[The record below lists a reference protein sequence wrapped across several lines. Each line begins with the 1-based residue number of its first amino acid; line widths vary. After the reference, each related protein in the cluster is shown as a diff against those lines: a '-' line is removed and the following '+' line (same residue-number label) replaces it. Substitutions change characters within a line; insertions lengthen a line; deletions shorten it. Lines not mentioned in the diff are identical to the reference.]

1 MRSRPQNKYDEA
13 CQGWKAQMKWS
24 ADRVME
30 REEKINCEDVQ
41 SNCKRKKRKQAN
53 NQSCFPACVGI
64 CGYGEV
70 MF

>member
-24 ADRVME
+24 AHRVME

-41 SNCKRKKRKQAN
+41 SNWKRKKRKQEELLI
-53 NQSCFPACVGI
+53 QG
-64 CGYGEV
+64 
-70 MF
+70 